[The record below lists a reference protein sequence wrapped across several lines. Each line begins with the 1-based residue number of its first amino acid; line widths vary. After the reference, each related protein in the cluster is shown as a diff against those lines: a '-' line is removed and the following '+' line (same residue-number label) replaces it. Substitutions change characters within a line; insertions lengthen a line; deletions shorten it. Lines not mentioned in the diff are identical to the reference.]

1 MEHIVKRR
9 FVRPLSIALLV
20 AAVAVPL
27 ARATDYDG
35 YKSGY
40 PQLHAI
46 LTYHHPQYDGYKS
59 GYPQLHA
66 ILSHQLS
73 HHVPAPPVPT
83 ADRGFNWRDA
93 AIGAATAAGLI
104 FLLASGAVLLNRRHT
119 RLALRQANGMSSP

>member
-1 MEHIVKRR
+1 VKR
-9 FVRPLSIALLV
+9 PLKQLAIALAV

-35 YKSGY
+35 SKSGY

-66 ILSHQLS
+66 ILSHQ
-73 HHVPAPPVPT
+73 VAAPPVPT
-83 ADRGFNWRDA
+83 ADRGFDWRDA
-93 AIGAATAAGLI
+93 AIGAATAAGFI
-104 FLLASGAVLLNRRHT
+104 FLLASGAVFLNRRHA
-119 RLALRQANGMSSP
+119 RLAFRQANGVSSP

>member
-1 MEHIVKRR
+1 MKR
-9 FVRPLSIALLV
+9 LLKQLAIALAV

-66 ILSHQLS
+66 ILSHQ
-73 HHVPAPPVPT
+73 VAAPPVQT
-83 ADRGFNWRDA
+83 ADHRGFDWRDA
-93 AIGAATAAGLI
+93 AIGAATAAGFI
-104 FLLASGAVLLNRRHT
+104 FLLAGGALLLNRRHT
-119 RLALRQANGMSSP
+119 RLAL

>member
-1 MEHIVKRR
+1 VKR
-9 FVRPLSIALLV
+9 LLKQLAIALAV

-59 GYPQLHA
+59 GYPQLRA
-66 ILSHQLS
+66 ILSHQ
-73 HHVPAPPVPT
+73 VAAPPVPT
-83 ADRGFNWRDA
+83 ADRGFDWRDA
-93 AIGAATAAGLI
+93 AIGAATAAGFI
-104 FLLASGAVLLNRRHT
+104 FLLAGAAVFLNRRRT
-119 RLALRQANGMSSP
+119 RLGLGQANGVISP

>member
-1 MEHIVKRR
+1 MK
-9 FVRPLSIALLV
+9 RPLKQLAIALAV

-40 PQLHAI
+40 PQLHAV

-66 ILSHQLS
+66 ILSHQ
-73 HHVPAPPVPT
+73 VAAPPVPT
-83 ADRGFNWRDA
+83 ADRGFDWRDA
-93 AIGAATAAGLI
+93 AIGAATAAGFI
-104 FLLASGAVLLNRRHT
+104 FLLASGEVFLNRRHA
-119 RLALRQANGMSSP
+119 RLAFRQANGVSSQ